1 MYCVNELCYILF
13 QFSIFLCSYILKI
26 TLKQR
31 LPQNL
36 KLIFK
41 FSSIKRQI
49 NIPLWTH
56 MEHEGWKK
64 DRKTMI
70 RCYTIAF
77 KFSDEFDTNF
87 VWLYFSQY
95 RSINI
100 WQLYLKT
107 VEKSKQKYL
116 RLLLTYPHQNLFNIK
131 KYLALVLIKICPCS
145 FLCIPN

>member
-1 MYCVNELCYILF
+1 MNCAIYSLF
-13 QFSIFLCSYILKI
+13 QFSIFLSSHILKI

-31 LPQNL
+31 LAQNL
-36 KLIFK
+36 KLVFK

-56 MEHEGWKK
+56 MGHEGWRK

-70 RCYTIAF
+70 RCYTIAL
-77 KFSDEFDTNF
+77 KFSHEFDTNF

-107 VEKSKQKYL
+107 VKKSKKKYL
-116 RLLLTYPHQNLFNIK
+116 RLLRTYPHQNLFNIK
-131 KYLALVLIKICPCS
+131 KYLALVLKKTCPCS